1 MRASDRPVAVL
12 VDGYTAGSYLPPAFA
27 KQGADSVHVQSTP
40 ELYQSMPAPD
50 FSVYDATIVHED
62 TAKTVAQLAR
72 YPAVC
77 VVAGMEPGV
86 LLADE
91 LSDALGLPTNGA
103 SSARQRRDKYEMIE
117 ALRSAGLHCAR
128 QFKSSDA
135 AAIVDWAEHD
145 GPYPFVVKPLDSAA
159 TDGVQVCQNAA
170 EVYQAA
176 KNVLTTKN
184 IYDRV
189 NEEALIQSF
198 LAGSEYVVDMVSY
211 AGTRYAIGVWK
222 YNKRIVSGTRN
233 IYDTERLL
241 PPDESPVPELISYV
255 NSALDALNV
264 RFGPSHAEVIVTPE
278 GPALVEVGTRMAGN
292 MHPGFHDHCAG
303 ANQADLTALA
313 FLCPAQFVQRYGG
326 RTYQKRQEALCYL
339 APTELSGIVDR
350 VDERVVDEIRGLDT
364 VFGLNVKVKPGD
376 RIRPTIDLFSSTLRI
391 FMAGE
396 SYQDILRDY
405 GRLQDLKD
413 RVFVVR

>member
-1 MRASDRPVAVL
+1 MRALNRPVAVL

-27 KQGADSVHVQSTP
+27 KQGADCVHVQSTL
-40 ELYQSMPAPD
+40 ELYKSMPAPN
-50 FSVYDATIVHED
+50 FGVYDATIIHED
-62 TAKTVAQLAR
+62 MAKTIAQLAK

-91 LSDALGLPTNGA
+91 LSDAMGLPTNGA
-103 SSARQRRDKYEMIE
+103 SSASQRRDKYEMIE
-117 ALRSAGLHCAR
+117 ALRCAGLHCAR
-128 QFKSSDA
+128 QFKSSDVT
-135 AAIVDWAEHD
+135 AIVSWAERD

-176 KNVLTTKN
+176 QHVLTTKN

-189 NEEALIQSF
+189 NKEALIQSF
-198 LAGSEYVVDMVSY
+198 LSGSEYVVDMVSY
-211 AGTRYAIGVWK
+211 AGARYAIGVWK

-233 IYDTERLL
+233 IYDTERLMS
-241 PPDESPVPELISYV
+241 PDESPVPELISYV
-255 NSALDALNV
+255 NAALDALNV
-264 RFGPSHAEVIVTPE
+264 RFGPSHAEVIVTPK

-292 MHPGFHDHCAG
+292 MNPEFHDHCAG

-313 FLCPAQFVQRYGG
+313 FLSPAQFLQRYGG
-326 RTYQKRQEALCYL
+326 RTYQKHREAQCYL
-339 APTELSGIVDR
+339 AATELSGIVER
-350 VDERVVDEIRGLDT
+350 VDEGVVDEIRELET

-376 RIRPTIDLFSSTLRI
+376 LIRPTVDLFTSTLRI
-391 FMAGE
+391 FMAGD

-405 GRLQDLKD
+405 GRLQGLKD